1 MPAPQPCRRARS
13 GGFAA
18 FAASVIALSIGATA
32 LATEEPTYQVVRTYP
47 DFELRRYGPTL
58 LAETRVNGD
67 FEGVGNEAF
76 RRLAR
81 FIFGD
86 NEPKQKIEM
95 TAPVSQRP
103 AEPEASAVAAG
114 VAPRGDYVLSFVM
127 PGRFTADSLPRP
139 QDPRIKIRSEP
150 PRLMAARRYS
160 GRWTWQ
166 NYRKNESALLAS
178 VRAAGL
184 EPAGSPVYARYN
196 APFTPWFMRRNEVL
210 VQVREPGGAEEAAG
224 R

>member
-1 MPAPQPCRRARS
+1 MPAHRLGPRALPR
-13 GGFAA
+13 GLGALGA
-18 FAASVIALSIGATA
+18 IVIGLSIGATA
-32 LATEEPTYQVVRTYP
+32 LAIEEPAYQVVRTYP

-58 LAETRVNGD
+58 LAETRVTGD
-67 FEGVGNEAF
+67 FEGVGSEAF
-76 RRLAR
+76 RRLAG

-95 TAPVSQRP
+95 TAPVNQRP
-103 AEPEASAVAAG
+103 AAPEASAGAAG
-114 VAPRGDYVLSFVM
+114 VEPKGDYVLSFVM
-127 PGRFTADSLPRP
+127 PGRFTAESLPRP
-139 QDPRIKIRSEP
+139 QDSRIQVRSEP

-160 GRWTWQ
+160 GRWTWE
-166 NYRKNESALLAS
+166 NYRENESALLSS

-184 EPAGSPVYARYN
+184 EPVGLPVYARYN

-210 VQVREPGGAEEAAG
+210 VQVREPGSAKEAAG